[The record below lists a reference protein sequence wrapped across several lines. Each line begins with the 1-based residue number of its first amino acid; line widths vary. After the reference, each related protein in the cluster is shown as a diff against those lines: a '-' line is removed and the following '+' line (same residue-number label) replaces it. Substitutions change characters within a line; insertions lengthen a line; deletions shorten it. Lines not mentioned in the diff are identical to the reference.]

1 MKILQVNH
9 SNLSNRACSR
19 QVGFAAF
26 LERVQR
32 LSKIPSDE
40 MDWKQCSSCMR
51 TFMEKFQLMLPP
63 EQIKSIMVNVRHD
76 LRRDDFDWAVRLF
89 NQIGN
94 AESSVGA
101 GVWGAIG

>member
-26 LERVQR
+26 L
-32 LSKIPSDE
+32 
-40 MDWKQCSSCMR
+40 
-51 TFMEKFQLMLPP
+51 
-63 EQIKSIMVNVRHD
+63 VNVRHD

>member
-1 MKILQVNH
+1 
-9 SNLSNRACSR
+9 
-19 QVGFAAF
+19 
-26 LERVQR
+26 
-32 LSKIPSDE
+32 
-40 MDWKQCSSCMR
+40 
-51 TFMEKFQLMLPP
+51 MEKFQLMLPP